1 MALFAT
7 SHFKGGKMEKREKRY
22 RNPAQRRGIQRLLMV
37 KLIQERQKNL
47 KKAARLYILNRF
59 REKRCR
65 KLGIK

>member
-1 MALFAT
+1 
-7 SHFKGGKMEKREKRY
+7 MEKREKRY